1 MKIRRHLIATTAAL
15 SLTVAVGAAP
25 TPAQPPPA
33 DLETGAEMAVAWQRI
48 AVRTIYTEGLQ
59 PPPVGALYLAF
70 TSLAV
75 HDAARA
81 AHGNV
86 NRSRA
91 AVATAAHDVL
101 EEYFATTSAANLDA
115 DLAASL
121 AAIPNGPAESRGIRI
136 GARAAQAMID
146 SRMDDGRGDT
156 SIVYDKDPAPGTWQP
171 PPTGMAAAWLGFVD
185 PIVHIRKVRLNGPD
199 PLRSDAYAKDYKE
212 VRDLGSTTDSD
223 RTQAQTDIA
232 LFFSANPIAMY
243 RTALCD
249 LLATDPMG
257 LRQTTRLFAD
267 IDASTATTMIRTWRL
282 KFDVGFWRPFEAV
295 AGAADD
301 RNPDTSPETGWT
313 SLVPTPAYSDYTSG
327 HAAATAPFAAVLRSA
342 LGNNVN
348 LHLVNSTLGM
358 ERTYTSLGA
367 LEHDAFH
374 ARIWGGLHFRDA
386 MEDGYTLGHKTA
398 QRVMR
403 ALH

>member
-1 MKIRRHLIATTAAL
+1 MMIRRHLLAAATAL

-25 TPAQPPPA
+25 TTAQPPPE
-33 DLETGAEMAVAWQRI
+33 DLETGAEMALAWQRI
-48 AVRTIYTEGLQ
+48 AVRTIYTEALQ
-59 PPPVGALYLAF
+59 APPVGGLYLAF

-75 HDAARA
+75 HGAARA

-101 EEYFATTSAANLDA
+101 EEYFAATSAANLDA

-121 AAIPNGPAESRGIRI
+121 DAIPNGPAEARGIRI
-136 GARAAQAMID
+136 GARAAAAMIA
-146 SRMDDGRGDT
+146 SRVDDGRGDT
-156 SIVYDKDPAPGTWQP
+156 SIVYDKDPAPGIWQP

-185 PIVHIRKVRLNGPD
+185 PVVHIEKVRLNGPD
-199 PLRSDAYAKDYKE
+199 PLRSDAYTKDYNE
-212 VRDLGSTTDSD
+212 VRDLGSATDSD
-223 RTQAQTDIA
+223 RTQAQTDVA
-232 LFFSANPIAMY
+232 MFFSANPIAMY

-249 LLATDPMG
+249 LLAVDPMG
-257 LRQTTRLFAD
+257 LRRTTRLFAD
-267 IDASTATTMIRTWRL
+267 IDAAVATTLIRTWRL

-295 AGAADD
+295 AGADDD
-301 RNPDTSPETGWT
+301 RNPDTTPETGWT
-313 SLVPTPAYSDYTSG
+313 SLVPVPAYSDYTSG
-327 HAAATAPFAAVLRSA
+327 HAAATSPFAAVLRA
-342 LGNNVN
+342 TFGNNVS

-358 ERTYTSLGA
+358 ERHYTSLTT

-386 MEDGYTLGHKTA
+386 MDDGYTLGHKTA
-398 QRVMR
+398 HRVMR

>member
-1 MKIRRHLIATTAAL
+1 MMIRRHLIAATAAL
-15 SLTVAVGAAP
+15 SLTVAVGATP

-33 DLETGAEMAVAWQRI
+33 DMETGAAMAVAWQRI
-48 AVRTIYTEGLQ
+48 AVRTIYTEALQ
-59 PPPVGALYLAF
+59 APPVGALYLAF
-70 TSLAV
+70 TSMAV

-101 EEYFATTSAANLDA
+101 KEYFATTSAANLDA
-115 DLAASL
+115 DLTASL
-121 AAIPNGPAESRGIRI
+121 AAIPDGPAESRGIRI
-136 GARAAQAMID
+136 GASAAKAMID

-156 SIVYDKDPAPGTWQP
+156 SIVYKKDPAPGIWQP
-171 PPTGMAAAWLGFVD
+171 PTTGMAAAWLGFVD
-185 PIVHIRKVRLNGPD
+185 PIVHIKPVRLNGPD
-199 PLRSDAYAKDYKE
+199 PLRSDAYAKDYNE
-212 VRDLGSTTDSD
+212 VRDFGSATDSD

-249 LLATDPMG
+249 LLAADPMG
-257 LRQTTRLFAD
+257 LRRTTRLFAD
-267 IDASTATTMIRTWRL
+267 IDAATATTMIRTWRL

-295 AGAADD
+295 AGAGDD
-301 RNPDTSPETGWT
+301 RNPDTAPETGWT
-313 SLVPTPAYSDYTSG
+313 SLIPTPAYSDYTSG
-327 HAAATAPFAAVLRSA
+327 HAAATAPFAAVLRST
-342 LGNNVN
+342 LGNNVS
-348 LHLVNSTLGM
+348 LHLVNATLGM
-358 ERTYTSLGA
+358 ERGYTSLTT

-386 MEDGYTLGHKTA
+386 MDDGYTLGHKTA